1 MFIVTFSFSFTVI
14 SLRYN
19 IHVCFNFTSVYS
31 LPLSVSLSLSLLR
44 ALQLTDE
51 ERVYLNAAAV
61 GDVPVLR
68 QSLEDSE
75 VTLNVNCVD
84 YMGRS
89 ALHLAID
96 NENTES
102 IELLLDKLNFE
113 SIDESLL
120 HAISKGSIK
129 TVKMIIEHP
138 SYMAGEDK
146 VGEVTWRLLR
156 PTVTYG
162 GRYLAVW

>member
-1 MFIVTFSFSFTVI
+1 M
-14 SLRYN
+14 
-19 IHVCFNFTSVYS
+19 
-31 LPLSVSLSLSLLR
+31 
-44 ALQLTDE
+44 
-51 ERVYLNAAAV
+51 

-68 QSLEDSE
+68 QSLEESE
-75 VTLNVNCVD
+75 TSLNVSCVD

-102 IELLLDKLNFE
+102 IELLLDKLSFE
-113 SIDESLL
+113 CIEESLL

-138 SYMAGEDK
+138 SYMAGENK
-146 VGEVTWRLLR
+146 VTTEYWIQASVYIFHIKIVLLNVHRLKESF
-156 PTVTYG
+156 TVSVRQLSVFQEG
-162 GRYLAVW
+162 S

>member
-1 MFIVTFSFSFTVI
+1 M
-14 SLRYN
+14 
-19 IHVCFNFTSVYS
+19 
-31 LPLSVSLSLSLLR
+31 
-44 ALQLTDE
+44 TDE

-61 GDVPVLR
+61 GDGPVLR

-75 VTLNVNCVD
+75 TKLNVSCVD

-102 IELLLDKLNFE
+102 IELLLDKLSFE
-113 SIDESLL
+113 CIEESLL

-138 SYMAGEDK
+138 SYMAGENK
-146 VGEVTWRLLR
+146 VTTEYCRQASIHGDIRMWDDRHFVLKKAI
-156 PTVTYG
+156 Y
-162 GRYLAVW
+162 Y